1 MQLARLGYFTAGAI
15 VAIVGTGTAAAQ
27 TVTVGAAS
35 TTSDAPIYIA
45 DRLGYFREEGL
56 TVKVTNFRSAADMV
70 PVLGT
75 GALDAGA
82 GSASA
87 GLYNATVQGINI
99 KIVADKASS
108 PPGYGA
114 TKILIRA
121 DHFDSGRFKTVSDIK
136 GFRFAM
142 NALGVSNTASLNA
155 LLKSVGLRYSDV
167 TTVNMP
173 LPDHVAAL
181 GNKAVDASASV
192 EPAATIAIRN
202 KFARLLKSDDEIIPN
217 HQIAVLLYSEKFA
230 KDKDAGTRFMRA
242 YIRAVRFYNGA
253 LHEGRMAGPN
263 ADKVIEILA
272 ASTPIKDPAI
282 YKAITPTGMNP
293 DGRVNI
299 ESLADDLA
307 FYREQ
312 GLITG
317 AVNMERLVD
326 HSFADAAVKALGPY
340 KK

>member
-1 MQLARLGYFTAGAI
+1 VLAAI
-15 VAIVGTGTAAAQ
+15 AFCVSISSVFAQ
-27 TVTVGAAS
+27 TVVTVGAAS

-45 DRLGYFREEGL
+45 DKLGYFRDENL
-56 TVKVTNFRSAADMV
+56 AVKVTNFRSAADMV
-70 PVLGT
+70 APLGI
-75 GALDAGA
+75 GQLDAGA

-87 GLYNATVQGINI
+87 GLYNATVQGIRI

-114 TKILIRA
+114 TKILVRK
-121 DHFDSGRFKTVSDIK
+121 DHVDSGRFKTAADLK

-142 NALGVSNTASLNA
+142 NAPGVSNTATLNA
-155 LLKSVGLRYSDV
+155 LLKSAGLRYSDV
-167 TTVNMP
+167 STVNMP

-181 GNKAVDASASV
+181 GNKGVDASASV

-202 KFARLLKSDDEIIPN
+202 GFAVLFKSDDEILPN
-217 HQIAVLLYSEKFA
+217 HQIAVLIYSEKFA
-230 KDKDAGTRFMRA
+230 NNKDAADRFMRA
-242 YIRAVRFYNGA
+242 YLRGVRFYNGA
-253 LHEGRMAGPN
+253 LKDGRLAGPN

-272 ASTPIKDPAI
+272 ASTRVKDPVV

-299 ESLADDLA
+299 KSLADDLA

-312 GLITG
+312 GLVKG
-317 AVNMERLVD
+317 KVDFAQLVD

>member
-1 MQLARLGYFTAGAI
+1 MTRLSRC
-15 VAIVGTGTAAAQ
+15 AAAVVAASFGISSALAQ
-27 TVTVGAAS
+27 DVITVGAAA

-45 DRLGYFREEGL
+45 DSLGYFREEGL

-75 GALDAGA
+75 GSLDAGA

-121 DHFDSGRFKTVSDIK
+121 DHMESGRFKTLADLK

-142 NALGVSNTASLNA
+142 NAPGVSNTATLNA
-155 LLKSVGLRYSDV
+155 LLKSAGLKYSDV

-181 GNKAVDASASV
+181 GNKAVDAAASV
-192 EPAATIAIRN
+192 EPAPTIAIRN
-202 KFARLLKSDDEIIPN
+202 KFAVLLKGDDEIIPN
-217 HQIAVLLYSEKFA
+217 HQIAVLIYSEKFA
-230 KDKDAGTRFMRA
+230 KRTDAANRFMRA

-253 LHEGRMAGPN
+253 LQNGRMTGPN

-272 ASTPIKDPAI
+272 ASTPIKDPSI

-293 DGRVNI
+293 DGHVNI
-299 ESLADDLA
+299 KSLADDLA

-312 GLITG
+312 GLISG
-317 AVNMERLVD
+317 AVNMEQLVD
-326 HSFADAAVKALGPY
+326 HSFVDAALKQLGPY